1 MDADILFDLDGTL
14 IDSSPGILASFGRI
28 LAADGLPPAVPL
40 EASLIGPPLMV
51 TLRQVSGLAD
61 EARLAR
67 LAEAFKADY
76 DSAGCLATE
85 MFPGVAA
92 GLAQLAATG
101 ARLFI
106 VTNKRM
112 LPTRRILEALGLAQ
126 CFAGIHTRDETDP
139 PAPSKAAVTKR
150 IVAHYGIDP
159 ARACF
164 VGDSD
169 EDAAAARENGLPF
182 IHAAYGYG
190 AAILSIPP
198 VATLSSFTHWVNIS
212 RLNQRLAHDTE
223 VHAGDARARAGP
235 RACRVFPDG

>member
-1 MDADILFDLDGTL
+1 MPADILFDLDGTL

-28 LAADGLPPAVPL
+28 LAADGLRPAVPL
-40 EASLIGPPLMV
+40 EASLIGPPLMA

-61 EARLAR
+61 EARLAQ
-67 LAEAFKADY
+67 LAEAFKQDY
-76 DSAGCLATE
+76 DTAGCLATE

-126 CFAGIHTRDETDP
+126 CFAGIHTRDETEP
-139 PAPSKAAVTKR
+139 PAASKAAVTKR
-150 IVAHYGIDP
+150 LVAHYAIDP

-169 EDAAAARENGLPF
+169 EDAAAARENGLAF
-182 IHAAYGYG
+182 IHATYGYG
-190 AAILSIPP
+190 GSALPVRPHAVLERFAELPSLLGRLLAAAP
-198 VATLSSFTHWVNIS
+198 
-212 RLNQRLAHDTE
+212 
-223 VHAGDARARAGP
+223 
-235 RACRVFPDG
+235 

>member
-28 LAADGLPPAVPL
+28 LAADGLRPAVPL

-67 LAEAFKADY
+67 LAEAFKQDY

-92 GLAQLAATG
+92 GLAQLAAAG

-112 LPTRRILEALGLAQ
+112 VPTRRILEALGLAQ
-126 CFAGIHTRDETDP
+126 CFAGIHTRDETEP
-139 PAPSKAAVTKR
+139 PAVSKAAVAAR
-150 IVAHYGIDP
+150 VLARHGIDP
-159 ARACF
+159 AQALF

-169 EDAAAARENGLPF
+169 EDAAAARENGLAF
-182 IHAAYGYG
+182 IHASYGYG
-190 AAILSIPP
+190 GSALPVRPHAVLERFAELPSLLGRLLAAAP
-198 VATLSSFTHWVNIS
+198 
-212 RLNQRLAHDTE
+212 
-223 VHAGDARARAGP
+223 
-235 RACRVFPDG
+235 